1 MQIRKCETNDERFGA
16 VNRYPNSVWDDFM
29 EVYDIAKSTDRIW
42 Q

>member
-16 VNRYPNSVWDDFM
+16 VNSYPNSVWDDFM